1 MLASPTPVTRFRNLR
16 AQTSSCRRPNSFT
29 ASRHSRSSS
38 PLSKVPT
45 DEANQTNATREGG
58 SLEIPPPGFKDHM
71 KHPRK
76 IIIFNTYLGFGSG
89 DMLVCSVDML
99 LPWLSCP
106 KNLDPMGRILSATK
120 SFCVLFGIPKKELWL
135 QGDFHF
141 HPWKRTCPQKGT
153 TKIVGNTSSNRWF
166 SGGHV
171 KLPGV

>member
-1 MLASPTPVTRFRNLR
+1 MFSWLSPRTLFHFGNTGCFSILGFQTPVFRFRNLR

-45 DEANQTNATREGG
+45 AGQPKTTRRERQGD
-58 SLEIPPPGFKDHM
+58 LEIPPPGFKDHM
-71 KHPRK
+71 GPTLKSREGK
-76 IIIFNTYLGFGSG
+76 GKSSSTQTYLGLGSG

-99 LPWLSCP
+99 LPWLPYP

-120 SFCVLFGIPKKELWL
+120 SFCVLFGIPKKVLWL

-141 HPWKRTCPQKGT
+141 HP
-153 TKIVGNTSSNRWF
+153 
-166 SGGHV
+166 
-171 KLPGV
+171 